1 MPKSIMA
8 SIARSPC
15 SKAGACYAAA
25 LAGAVQIRETIMP
38 THESQLPVLPWQR
51 PPVSRNSKGQFRPG
65 VCGNPRGR
73 PTNARLAAKRAALGD
88 LAILK
93 RAASYE
99 GITPGLFVRVARTAY
114 GKSWQGPLAKDI
126 MMSRRALIRW
136 SRGTYKISLERELD
150 ILSVC
155 LRRVR
160 TGHAFVRAMYR
171 GAIAAK
177 QAREK
182 LAALPRHKSLTR
194 PGERQRAF

>member
-1 MPKSIMA
+1 M
-8 SIARSPC
+8 
-15 SKAGACYAAA
+15 
-25 LAGAVQIRETIMP
+25 
-38 THESQLPVLPWQR
+38 
-51 PPVSRNSKGQFRPG
+51 RNAKGQFLS
-65 VCGNPRGR
+65 CGNPRGR
-73 PTNARLAAKRAALGD
+73 PSNARLAEKRR
-88 LAILK
+88 AIGEYAELR
-93 RAASYE
+93 RAASYP
-99 GITPGLFVRVARTAY
+99 GITPEQFVRLARTAY

-177 QAREK
+177 RAREK

-194 PGERQRAF
+194 MGERQRAF

>member
-1 MPKSIMA
+1 M
-8 SIARSPC
+8 
-15 SKAGACYAAA
+15 
-25 LAGAVQIRETIMP
+25 
-38 THESQLPVLPWQR
+38 
-51 PPVSRNSKGQFRPG
+51 RNAKGQFLE
-65 VCGNPRGR
+65 CGNPRGR
-73 PTNARLAAKRAALGD
+73 PSNARLAEKRR
-88 LAILK
+88 AIGEYAELR
-93 RAASYE
+93 RAASYP
-99 GITPGLFVRVARTAY
+99 GITPEQFVRLARTAY

-160 TGHAFVRAMYR
+160 AGHAFVRAMYR

-177 QAREK
+177 RAREK
-182 LAALPRHKSLTR
+182 LASMPRHKSLTR

>member
-1 MPKSIMA
+1 
-8 SIARSPC
+8 
-15 SKAGACYAAA
+15 
-25 LAGAVQIRETIMP
+25 MP

-51 PPVSRNSKGQFRPG
+51 PPVSRNPKGQFRPG
-65 VCGNPRGR
+65 ASGNPRGR
-73 PTNARLAAKRAALGD
+73 PTNARLAVKRAAVGEYAELR
-88 LAILK
+88 

-99 GITPGLFVRVARTAY
+99 GMTPGLFVRVARTAY

-136 SRGTYKISLERELD
+136 SRGTYKISLERELE

-160 TGHAFVRAMYR
+160 AGHAFVRAMYR

-177 QAREK
+177 RAREK
-182 LAALPRHKSLTR
+182 LASMPRHKSLTR

>member
-1 MPKSIMA
+1 
-8 SIARSPC
+8 
-15 SKAGACYAAA
+15 
-25 LAGAVQIRETIMP
+25 MP
-38 THESQLPVLPWQR
+38 TDENRLPLMPILPWQR
-51 PPVSRNSKGQFRPG
+51 PPTTRNVKGQFLPG

-73 PTNARLAAKRAALGD
+73 PTNARLRAKREALGD
-88 LAILK
+88 LAALK

-99 GITPGLFVRVARTAY
+99 GMTPGLFVRVARTAY

-160 TGHAFVRAMYR
+160 AGHAFVRAMYR

-177 QAREK
+177 RAREK
-182 LAALPRHKSLTR
+182 LASMPRHKSLTR
-194 PGERQRAF
+194 PRERQGAF